1 MTIKILLA
9 DDGYLIQETIK
20 TILRDEAEIEIIGVA
35 KDGLEA
41 IFLARK
47 LKPNIVLLDIE
58 MPRMN
63 GIEATEHIC
72 KLLPDTKV
80 IVLSSHNDRQYIT
93 QALEAGAASYLLKKS
108 FIGDLKQAI
117 YSLSRGYSYIETRLL
132 NQALDKIKAN
142 NIVNSQN
149 STTNIKK
156 DRQDI
161 YVPVKAPLSDK
172 FNPKDTTTLDGMT
185 SLQHSDT
192 ETSQDLLASQGI
204 NKASLAPIF
213 DLSSDEIESV
223 DELTASLQKTFIY
236 KTKNKNTSYQKILYA
251 IIAIASFILS
261 VIIFS

>member
-20 TILRDEAEIEIIGVA
+20 TILRDEAEIEIVGVA

-47 LKPNIVLLDIE
+47 LQPNIVLLDIE

-80 IVLSSHNDRQYIT
+80 IVLSSHNDREYIT

-132 NQALDKIKAN
+132 NRALDKIKAN

-149 STTNIKK
+149 STTNIKQ

-161 YVPVKAPLSDK
+161 YVLKAPSSDK
-172 FNPKDTTTLDGMT
+172 SNLKDTTTSDSIA
-185 SLQHSDT
+185 SLQHFARK
-192 ETSQDLLASQGI
+192 TSQDRASQGI

-223 DELTASLQKTFIY
+223 NELKASLQKTFVY
-236 KTKNKNTSYQKILYA
+236 KTKNKNTSRQKILYA
-251 IIAIASFILS
+251 IIAIASFIIS